1 MQTQADVKQ
10 VQSKEDLVLKNSKE
24 ANDTMLSYL
33 MQSIKEGKDYE
44 KMKKRGNGIL
54 CSFNK
59 QYILQVILVNIF
71 LIWAVWN
78 PQAQERAIAANQT
91 TFDLIGVSLFLG
103 MISFFFVIFTA
114 GLVSGMLSAI
124 FDLDNFEVQR
134 TKEELLRHYGISLK
148 EDFLKSKDGL
158 ARVLTMLEDLSNNKY
173 TEGRLS
179 ANMIVTEGGNVV
191 NNFAQALSYDIK
203 RWGVN
208 PDNVEYHIGLA
219 VNYLVSSFN
228 KVSNQERVEKENEE
242 INFLL
247 QQA

>member
-44 KMKKRGNGIL
+44 KMKKRGSGIL

-59 QYILQVILVNIF
+59 QYILQVVLVNIF
-71 LIWAVWN
+71 FLWVVWN
-78 PQAQERAIAANQT
+78 PKAQERAIAANQT
-91 TFDLIGVSLFLG
+91 TFDLIGTSVFLVLVSLF
-103 MISFFFVIFTA
+103 FAVFTA

-124 FDLDNFEVQR
+124 FDIDTFETQR
-134 TKEELLRHYGISLK
+134 TKQELLKHYGISMK
-148 EDFLKSKDGL
+148 TNFLKSKEGL

-173 TEGRLS
+173 TEDKLKG
-179 ANMIVTEGGNVV
+179 NCVVTDRGNVV
-191 NNFAQALSYDIK
+191 NNFAQGLSYDIK
-203 RWGVN
+203 SWGVSA
-208 PDNVEYHIGLA
+208 DNVEYHINLA
-219 VNYLVSSFN
+219 VNYLVSGFN
-228 KVSNQERVEKENEE
+228 KVDNKERIDKENEE
-242 INFLL
+242 ISFLL